1 MLSFSGQMQSSL
13 QINILQIETAFS
25 IHNKEF
31 SNFNMIVQGCKMEG
45 RVPVI
50 LSLVYEPGSR
60 HFRQQNSHCTEK
72 KIIIIALFF
81 LKKIQMIKKG
91 DDHDEDDEVFVDAFV
106 AIASK
111 VLKRA
116 TRKTQSKTT

>member
-1 MLSFSGQMQSSL
+1 MLSFGGQMQSSL
-13 QINILQIETAFS
+13 QINVLQIETAFS

-31 SNFNMIVQGCKMEG
+31 GNFNVIVQGCKMEG

-50 LSLVYEPGSR
+50 FSLVYEPGSR

-72 KIIIIALFF
+72 KKKIRIIISS
-81 LKKIQMIKKG
+81 KTQMIIKG
-91 DDHDEDDEVFVDAFV
+91 DDHDEDDEVFLDAFV
-106 AIASK
+106 AIATK